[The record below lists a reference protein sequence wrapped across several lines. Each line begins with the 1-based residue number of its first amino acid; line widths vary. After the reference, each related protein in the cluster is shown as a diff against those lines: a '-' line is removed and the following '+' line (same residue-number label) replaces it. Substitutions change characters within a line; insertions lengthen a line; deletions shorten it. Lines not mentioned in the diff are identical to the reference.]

1 MSENRPPS
9 IRPGFIQDG
18 PQLKNSYESDE
29 LLKIFLKSRFP
40 VKVLSEVAPDLSRFG
55 ERCVTDLL
63 SLSERAESQPPRLVS
78 YDSWGKR
85 IDHIEVSEAW
95 KELDRVAAE
104 EGLIAIGYERKQGEF
119 SRVYQFAKL
128 YLFHPSSAFY
138 TCPLAMTDGAA
149 RVLELHGAP
158 KLKAGAFRHLTSRD
172 PKQFWTSGQWMTEK
186 TGGSDVSGTSTVAK
200 ADGSAY
206 RLSGD
211 KWFTSATTSQMT
223 MALAKVEGATDARE
237 GLSLFYVETRDS
249 KGGLNNIRI
258 NRLKDKLGTK
268 ALPTAELTLDGTPGV
283 LVGSVGEGVKKVS
296 SLLNIT
302 RLYNSTCS
310 IGTMARAIQLAKDY
324 AKRRVAFGHALSE
337 QPLHLQTLADLQ
349 AEFEGT
355 FLLTFHLIHLLGK
368 DETGS
373 ATTDESA
380 ILRLLTPVIKLW
392 SAKQAIS
399 ITSEVLESF
408 GGAGYVEDTGLP
420 HLLRDAQVFAIW
432 EGTTNVLSLD
442 ALRAIAKDGSL
453 PPFFKDIDARL
464 SSVQS
469 TSLQKEVSAAQDA
482 VNGLKK
488 YFQSVAGLSAE
499 AQQAGAR
506 ALALTLARLA
516 AAALLLELA
525 EGCAKSGERAGAS
538 EEIARRFCRHGFG
551 TLLVSDDL
559 ETKRLKTIVYG

>member
-1 MSENRPPS
+1 MS
-9 IRPGFIQDG
+9 IRPEFIQDG
-18 PQLKNSYESDE
+18 PHLQNSYESDD
-29 LLKIFLKSRFP
+29 LLKSFLKSRLP
-40 VKVLSEVAPDLSRFG
+40 AEVLKEISPDLSRFG
-55 ERCVTDLL
+55 ARCVTDIL
-63 SLSERAESQPPRLVS
+63 SLGEKAQAQPPRLVS

-85 IDHIEVSEAW
+85 IDQIEVSEAW

-104 EGLIAIGYERKQGEF
+104 EGLVAIGYERKQGAF

-138 TCPLAMTDGAA
+138 SCPLAMTDGAA
-149 RVLELHGAP
+149 RVLELHGEP
-158 KLKAGAFRHLTSRD
+158 NLKAGAFRHLTSRD

-186 TGGSDVSGTSTVAK
+186 AGGSDVSRTSTVARK
-200 ADGSAY
+200 DGANY

-211 KWFTSATTSQMT
+211 KWFTSATTSQMS
-223 MALAKVEGATDARE
+223 MALAKVEGATDSRE
-237 GLSLFYVETRDS
+237 GLSLFYVETRDAEG
-249 KGGLNNIRI
+249 KLNHIRL

-283 LVGSVGEGVKKVS
+283 LVGAVGEGVKKVA

-310 IGTMARAIQLAKDY
+310 LGTIARALHLAKDY
-324 AKRRVAFGHALSE
+324 AKRRVAFGAALAE

-349 AEFEGT
+349 AEFEGS
-355 FLLTFHLIHLLGK
+355 FVLAFHLIHLLGK
-368 DETGS
+368 EETGS
-373 ATTDESA
+373 ASADEGA

-420 HLLRDAQVFAIW
+420 LLLRDAQVFAIW

-453 PPFFKDIDARL
+453 QPFFKDIDSRL
-464 SSVQS
+464 SGVKAA
-469 TSLQKEVSAAQDA
+469 SLLNEVSLAQDA
-482 VNGLKK
+482 MAGLKK
-488 YFQSVAGLSAE
+488 YFQSAENLSGE

-506 ALALTLARLA
+506 AAALTLARA
-516 AAALLLELA
+516 SAAALLLELA
-525 EGCAKSGERAGAS
+525 DGCAKIGERVAAS

-551 TLLVSDDL
+551 SLLPVDDL
-559 ETKRLKTIVYG
+559 EMKRLKTIVYG